1 VMGGGAVVCSLSP
14 PPPPAAEAKYLGH
27 SSRNEARGSLA
38 RLKSMF
44 SWLTL
49 RLDRHLMHAVRSD
62 RRFGLGSLLVW
73 LTVAVGALGNGC
85 SSGASGGSGPTGGA
99 TGGGDANG
107 TGGEIAEDAGGISL
121 DGSSGGFTGTGGLT
135 GTGTGGAL
143 GTGGLT
149 SSGAGG
155 ATSAGSG
162 GLKGTGGATATGSGG
177 SPGTG
182 GSPGAGGSTGKGG
195 STASGGST
203 GSGGTTGA
211 GGAAGRAGG
220 SGGTSTS
227 GSAGGKGTAGSSGSG
242 FGGVTGAGG
251 TTTGGFCPP
260 GAIFC
265 ADFEE
270 ASGPPVSNPVGT
282 ASFQDPNESGATF
295 GSGVMDLDAGNSPF
309 DGKQSLR
316 IDPSS
321 GVSVRTLAVAVPAT
335 FWVRLYMKSDLAIGQ
350 LNRNSFFGA
359 GTDPVYTMGN
369 YVELSEQYGCVL
381 LNKNGMLF
389 PTGTTC
395 GANSAL
401 AANSWHCVTAEF
413 DGTTGNVHV
422 YSGAT
427 QIINAAAWAPAIE
440 AFNSFS
446 FGYFAYNPN
455 GATVWYDDVVISA
468 SPLSCP

>member
-1 VMGGGAVVCSLSP
+1 MRPSIAAPRLSP
-14 PPPPAAEAKYLGH
+14 KYFSPGD
-27 SSRNEARGSLA
+27 RNAGRACPA

-49 RLDRHLMHAVRSD
+49 RLDRHLMHAVRSE
-62 RRFGLGSLLVW
+62 RRFGSGSLIW
-73 LTVAVGALGNGC
+73 LTVAVWALGSGC
-85 SSGASGGSGPTGGA
+85 SSGASSGGSTGEGGA
-99 TGGGDANG
+99 IGQDAANG
-107 TGGEIAEDAGGISL
+107 TGGATAWDAGRIPP
-121 DGSSGGFTGTGGLT
+121 DGSSASGGGNGTGGAT
-135 GTGTGGAL
+135 GTGTGGGLGAGGSIVT
-143 GTGGLT
+143 GTGGSTGL
-149 SSGAGG
+149 GG
-155 ATSAGSG
+155 AKATGGSTATGNG
-162 GLKGTGGATATGSGG
+162 GANGTGGSTGSGSGG

-182 GSPGAGGSTGKGG
+182 GSSGRGGSTG
-195 STASGGST
+195 A
-203 GSGGTTGA
+203 
-211 GGAAGRAGG
+211 
-220 SGGTSTS
+220 GGTSTS
-227 GSAGGKGTAGSSGSG
+227 GAAGTKGTAGSSGAGSG
-242 FGGVTGAGG
+242 GMTGTGGG
-251 TTTGGFCPP
+251 TATGGGTGTGGATNGFCPP

-270 ASGPPVSNPVGT
+270 ASGTPAGNPVGT
-282 ASFQDPNESGATF
+282 ATFQDPNESGATF
-295 GSGVMDLDAGNSPF
+295 GSGVMELDSGNSPF

-335 FWVRLYMKSDLAIGQ
+335 FWVRLYIKSDLAIGQ
-350 LNRNSFFGA
+350 PDRNSFFGA
-359 GTDPVYTMGN
+359 GTNPIYSIGN

-381 LNKNGMLF
+381 LNKSGMLY

-395 GANSAL
+395 GTNSAL
-401 AANSWHCVTAEF
+401 SANSWHCMTAEF
-413 DGTTGNVHV
+413 DGTTGNVKV
-422 YSGAT
+422 YSGTT